1 MMLRELIMNA
11 IEASSKD
18 KSGKGIV
25 TVRSIFTPECPNIPK
40 LSIINNGYGLSGKE
54 LADAC
59 DLSSSIG
66 KPVGLDG
73 NFGIGAKVAC
83 LPSNKKGMRYR
94 SCKNGIISQVVL
106 HQNED
111 TGEYGVYEHE
121 FENGYKCIALNVTK
135 IAESEGYNTVEDW
148 TEVVLYGNEDEQ
160 NTVVDP
166 YNNKDEK
173 EVKQWIQRG
182 LYQRFFKIP
191 ENVSITLEKSTNTR
205 GHHLNFKTLH
215 ERFRIGKNES
225 VNVESHEGLK
235 DCKHE
240 SVTTEDGV
248 TIHYIHDPLVTE
260 PGGKKRNASYSGAP
274 CNVDTFISLA
284 YKGEFYEYTSK
295 DAYRHVAPKFGIPW
309 GYKVLTVIIELPD
322 NYNII
327 PDSYREHIR
336 YRKSK
341 EIVKAL
347 DFSTHVLVNR
357 PKWFLDV
364 VENENPSGSSNDDI
378 QKELQELLDD
388 SILRSNTPSLN
399 KKGEKL
405 AQDGEHGAGGEGRRH
420 LNDDPNP
427 NPKPSNKKGLKWDLS
442 GAINAS
448 MDENKIRAPKVVPLF
463 DDASIE
469 EKEIAEKA
477 AIFDDTENVLYVN
490 MKYSAVSQAYQHIV
504 DKYATYP
511 DQDMVAEY
519 AMKHAGDLVQRLVG
533 RAVIYAKVKKLYPKT
548 WSATDIERALS
559 PECLS
564 LAADNWII
572 TIQSYYSSMS
582 KLFKISLEAA

>member
-1 MMLRELIMNA
+1 
-11 IEASSKD
+11 
-18 KSGKGIV
+18 
-25 TVRSIFTPECPNIPK
+25 
-40 LSIINNGYGLSGKE
+40 
-54 LADAC
+54 
-59 DLSSSIG
+59 
-66 KPVGLDG
+66 
-73 NFGIGAKVAC
+73 
-83 LPSNKKGMRYR
+83 
-94 SCKNGIISQVVL
+94 
-106 HQNED
+106 
-111 TGEYGVYEHE
+111 
-121 FENGYKCIALNVTK
+121 
-135 IAESEGYNTVEDW
+135 
-148 TEVVLYGNEDEQ
+148 
-160 NTVVDP
+160 
-166 YNNKDEK
+166 
-173 EVKQWIQRG
+173 
-182 LYQRFFKIP
+182 
-191 ENVSITLEKSTNTR
+191 
-205 GHHLNFKTLH
+205 
-215 ERFRIGKNES
+215 
-225 VNVESHEGLK
+225 
-235 DCKHE
+235 
-240 SVTTEDGV
+240 
-248 TIHYIHDPLVTE
+248 
-260 PGGKKRNASYSGAP
+260 
-274 CNVDTFISLA
+274 
-284 YKGEFYEYTSK
+284 
-295 DAYRHVAPKFGIPW
+295 
-309 GYKVLTVIIELPD
+309 
-322 NYNII
+322 
-327 PDSYREHIR
+327 
-336 YRKSK
+336 
-341 EIVKAL
+341 
-347 DFSTHVLVNR
+347 VLVNR